1 MGVGWPRKTHL
12 VSLCFLVLVWAEGP
26 KGSRDQLDPPL
37 ASQEAGHSLKNLQ
50 VLVILEAMLLK
61 AMAMQ
66 ILKLNQ
72 LGNHPSSFHTYLLL
86 QEILAQRKSCT
97 ATVLAALAA
106 SARLP
111 NHLVRLHPWLEVF
124 ILCVEEWKITCHI
137 GKQRMSQSPAIAAA
151 VYSELMNP
159 EGTQEGKT
167 ICHLAGIRL
176 QPLPTRVSPK
186 ET

>member
-1 MGVGWPRKTHL
+1 MHRNEDPARPKTNKQIKFFKRQNKEKGWEEAVGVGWPRKTHL

-111 NHLVRLHPWLEVF
+111 NHLVRLHPWAGGL
-124 ILCVEEWKITCHI
+124 HI
-137 GKQRMSQSPAIAAA
+137 MCWGMEN
-151 VYSELMNP
+151 Y
-159 EGTQEGKT
+159 
-167 ICHLAGIRL
+167 
-176 QPLPTRVSPK
+176 LPYW
-186 ET
+186 